1 MRRGSGRERGG
12 EGDEEKEMG
21 REEVRDVMR
30 KSKDGRQWEVMG
42 FRMRYGNMGGGGK
55 GMDVGYL

>member
-30 KSKDGRQWEVMG
+30 KSKDGKVVGSDGIPNEVWK
-42 FRMRYGNMGGGGK
+42 YGRRR
-55 GMDVGYL
+55 